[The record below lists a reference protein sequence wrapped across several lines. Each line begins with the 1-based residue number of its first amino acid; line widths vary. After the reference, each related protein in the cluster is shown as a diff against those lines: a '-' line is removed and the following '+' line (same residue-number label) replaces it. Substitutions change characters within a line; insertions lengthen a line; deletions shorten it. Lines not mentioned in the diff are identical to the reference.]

1 VVLNVTAVD
10 ATASG
15 YLTVYPSGNSVPTAS
30 ILNVKP
36 AERVANLVEV
46 GVGINSQV
54 SIVTNTSMDVVVD
67 LQGYVTPTSL
77 DGAGLY
83 DPLTTPA
90 RICDTRAGNPS
101 DLSGGAAQCNG
112 TDNAGS
118 RLAGGGVLTI
128 KATGNGGVPSTGVS
142 AVVLNVTAVNPAA
155 AGYLTAY
162 PAGTAPPTASNLN
175 YRTGETV
182 PNRVYVPVSADGDV
196 SFTVNV
202 PTDVVVDISG
212 WFTAASGTG
221 SMFTAQ
227 EAPIRICDTRAGNPS
242 DLSGPEAQCNGTDDA
257 GDPIGT
263 GGTLTINVTGLA
275 GVPTNATAVVVN
287 LTAVDPTAQ
296 THLTVSPSGTLPI
309 ISDLNPSPNAVETNL
324 VVARV
329 SAEGTITIYN
339 FNGLVNV
346 IVDSEGWYAPPPG

>member
-1 VVLNVTAVD
+1 
-10 ATASG
+10 
-15 YLTVYPSGNSVPTAS
+15 
-30 ILNVKP
+30 
-36 AERVANLVEV
+36 
-46 GVGINSQV
+46 
-54 SIVTNTSMDVVVD
+54 
-67 LQGYVTPTSL
+67 
-77 DGAGLY
+77 
-83 DPLTTPA
+83 
-90 RICDTRAGNPS
+90 
-101 DLSGGAAQCNG
+101 
-112 TDNAGS
+112 
-118 RLAGGGVLTI
+118 
-128 KATGNGGVPSTGVS
+128 
-142 AVVLNVTAVNPAA
+142 VLNVTAVNPAA

-275 GVPTNATAVVVN
+275 GVPTNATAVVLN
-287 LTAVDPTAQ
+287 LTAVDPSFQ
-296 THLTVSPSGTLPI
+296 THLTVYPSGALPI